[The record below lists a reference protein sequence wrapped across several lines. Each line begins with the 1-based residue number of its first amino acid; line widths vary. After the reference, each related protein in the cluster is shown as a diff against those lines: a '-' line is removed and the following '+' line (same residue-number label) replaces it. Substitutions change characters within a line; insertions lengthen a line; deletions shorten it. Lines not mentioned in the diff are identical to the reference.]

1 VKIAKIMNSWSTP
14 RDLAVEIRN
23 VEEEEAEIGGEGL
36 LAQYISG
43 Q

>member
-1 VKIAKIMNSWSTP
+1 MNSWSTP
-14 RDLAVEIRN
+14 RDLAGEIRN
-23 VEEEEAEIGGEGL
+23 VEDEEEAEVGREGL